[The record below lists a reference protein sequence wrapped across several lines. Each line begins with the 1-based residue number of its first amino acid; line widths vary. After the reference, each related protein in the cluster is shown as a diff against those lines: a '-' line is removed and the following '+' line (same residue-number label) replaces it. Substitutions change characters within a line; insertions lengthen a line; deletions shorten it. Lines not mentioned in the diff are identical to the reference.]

1 MTSEDLIT
9 ELFDSYK
16 HPEFKAAYDNLI
28 PFEQREVAGIIEEA
42 LNTEFQNGYKES
54 EGEIEDA
61 IKEDYDDG
69 FEHGIVDGLKKALT
83 IIKQKSLIFSGVYLL
98 NEIIKEL
105 ERQIE
110 K

>member
-1 MTSEDLIT
+1 MQSKDVIT

-16 HPEFKAAYDNLI
+16 HPELKIAYDNLI
-28 PFEQREVAGIIEEA
+28 PFEQREITEVIKEA
-42 LNTEFQNGYKES
+42 LNTEFQNGHNEAENES
-54 EGEIEDA
+54 EWARDDSFED
-61 IKEDYDDG
+61 
-69 FEHGIVDGLKKALT
+69 GIVDGLEKALT